1 MESELSP
8 RSRKLLSCF
17 NLGLQ
22 AQIQPLSTQVAGIA
36 GQLSVM
42 STSISN
48 LDSKVEGHGQHL
60 AKLDK
65 EIEEIR
71 ASAACGSTAAPS
83 SAGSGGPVLGG
94 LGGGPYAATPFVPKG
109 QRTMVVVGGFPQ
121 DGRREDIERAIKT
134 LCKDIP
140 GLRDSYP
147 VGRRPQIFK
156 MEFGE
161 SRAMWNWLK
170 STKGRKLE
178 WEGRRLWHTIEKS
191 QEEMLMSKKVGFLL
205 DKLRTA
211 LGISPE

>member
-1 MESELSP
+1 M
-8 RSRKLLSCF
+8 
-17 NLGLQ
+17 
-22 AQIQPLSTQVAGIA
+22 
-36 GQLSVM
+36 
-42 STSISN
+42 
-48 LDSKVEGHGQHL
+48 
-60 AKLDK
+60 
-65 EIEEIR
+65 
-71 ASAACGSTAAPS
+71 
-83 SAGSGGPVLGG
+83 LGG

-170 STKGRKLE
+170 SMKGRKLE

-191 QEEMLMSKKVGFLL
+191 QEERLMSKKVGFLL

-211 LGISPE
+211 LGISPEEAKTRLPDPNYDQGIIYVANQDAGTGVSRVFQVPRFGKNFEVVQDGWDLLSLSREDPAQNPLSWVAEANQLSL